1 MRWIVVAI
9 LVLFLAYWIVSAI
22 SPPAVGA
29 WQDDA
34 IYLATAKSL
43 AEGDG
48 YRLPHIPVRPYQT
61 KYPIGY
67 PAILAMMWALY
78 PRYPQNLPLLLA
90 PGAAAAA
97 GFVVLSAV
105 VVRKVLGASRRMSV
119 AVGVLAAMSPEMLSG
134 VRFTMSDLVFA
145 FFSVAAVWCLDGK
158 YASAS
163 APARR
168 GGWLAAAALLVAAAA
183 MTRTFGVAL
192 WAAAVAMLLLRR
204 RWTAAGVMVVLVA
217 VCLLPWQLWRSWAV
231 AQNAALATGPLDA
244 YALNY
249 WLWLPKGVGDAL
261 RVVVC
266 NFFKTVFATGYVQ
279 LALPRSWTGEAIS
292 AVSWR
297 LVALHAICWSAAI
310 LVTVGFLAR
319 GRRGWK
325 TLHLYAVAYLAM
337 MLLWPFDP
345 SRFLDCWIPFIF
357 YFLLAGAVGL
367 SRWTLRRRIA
377 SASRGRGLVL
387 LPAGAIVVV
396 VAVLFITED
405 HDILLSSRSD
415 YSFMREGID
424 LTASD
429 RLYRWIT
436 ANTAAGDVLASNHT
450 AELYLATGRVGHDFG
465 AWSDPVAAYYG
476 RDRQWWRFFTVHSS
490 GEFQWLYDWACLDLE
505 RTYRQA
511 GVTHYIDDTDHP
523 MAVVMRRFIYTHPQ
537 LFQPVFA
544 TGPIHPTYRVYRFT
558 PPETSTASK

>member
-1 MRWIVVAI
+1 MRWIVVPI
-9 LVLFLAYWIVSAI
+9 LVLFLAYWIVAAI

-48 YRLPHIPVRPYQT
+48 YRLPHIPARPYQT

-67 PAILAMMWALY
+67 PAVLAMMWAMY
-78 PRYPQNLPLLLA
+78 PQYPQNLPLLLA

-97 GFVVLSAV
+97 GFVVLSVV
-105 VVRKVLGASRRMSV
+105 VVRKVLGASRRLSA
-119 AVGVLAAMSPEMLSG
+119 AVGVLAALSPEMFSG

-145 FFSVAAVWCLDGK
+145 FFSIAALWCLDGK

-163 APARR
+163 EPARR
-168 GGWLAAAALLVAAAA
+168 RGWLVAAALLVAAAA

-192 WAAAVAMLLLRR
+192 WAAAVAMLLLHR
-204 RWTAAGVMVVLVA
+204 RWTAAGAMVVLVA
-217 VCLLPWQLWRSWAV
+217 ACLLPWQLWRSWAV
-231 AQNAALATGPLDA
+231 AQNAALPTTPLDA

-249 WLWLPKGVGDAL
+249 WLWLPRGAGDAL
-261 RVVVC
+261 RVVVY
-266 NFFKTVFATGYVQ
+266 NLFKTVFATGYVQ
-279 LALPRSWTGEAIS
+279 LALPRPWTAMALS

-297 LVALHAICWSAAI
+297 LVALHAICWTTSL
-310 LVTVGFLAR
+310 LVLAGFLAC

-345 SRFLDCWIPFIF
+345 SRFLDCWVPFIL

-367 SRWTLRRRIA
+367 SQWTFRRLA
-377 SASRGRGLVL
+377 SATRGRWFVL
-387 LPAGAIVVV
+387 LPAGAIIVVL
-396 VAVLFITED
+396 AGLFLYED
-405 HDILLSSRSD
+405 RDILLSSRSD
-415 YSFMREGID
+415 YSFMRQGID
-424 LTASD
+424 LTESD

-436 ANTAAGDVLASNHT
+436 ANTAPGDVLASNHT
-450 AELYLATGRVGHDFG
+450 AELYLATGRGGHDFG

-476 RDRQWWRFFTVHSS
+476 RDRQWWRFFAASGSS
-490 GEFQWLYDWACLDLE
+490 EFQWFYDWACFDLE

-511 GVTHYIDDTDHP
+511 GVTHYIDDTGHP
-523 MAVVMRRFIYTHPQ
+523 MAVVMREFLAIHPQ

-544 TGPIHPTYRVYRFT
+544 TGPTHPTYRVYRFT
-558 PPETSTASK
+558 PPTTATAPE